1 MLVRA
6 CGVQTVYCVY
16 ECVSVCRFD
25 LIAQTLHFLIRLL
38 SDNDGL

>member
-6 CGVQTVYCVY
+6 CAVQMVHCVY
-16 ECVSVCRFD
+16 ECVSVRRFD
-25 LIAQTLHFLIRLL
+25 LIAQTLQFLIGLL